1 MYIASSIV
9 LIVIRL
15 SSICS
20 VLFNALYKLSKSFLL
35 LKTFLK
41 SVSLYFLFN
50 FNSIYSAPVFLYLRI
65 SASHIFSYVYQ
76 LSTLHLLIILYI
88 YKNTLFVY
96 LQYHFYTFVV
106 IDPIYVVINLFFVH

>member
-9 LIVIRL
+9 VIVIRL

-50 FNSIYSAPVFLYLRI
+50 FNSIYSAPVFLYL
-65 SASHIFSYVYQ
+65 HIFSYVYQ
-76 LSTLHLLIILYI
+76 LSTFHLLIILYI

-96 LQYHFYTFVV
+96 LQYYFYTFVV
-106 IDPIYVVINLFFVH
+106 IDPIYVVINLFFFIKQII